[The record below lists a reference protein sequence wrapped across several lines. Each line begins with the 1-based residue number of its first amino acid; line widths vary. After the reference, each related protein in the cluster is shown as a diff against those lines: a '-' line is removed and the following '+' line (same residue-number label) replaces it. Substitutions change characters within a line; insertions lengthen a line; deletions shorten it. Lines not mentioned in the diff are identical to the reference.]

1 MSQGTLLVW
10 IENCKMYRK
19 DWMEWI
25 SFMFFMDAIMMTLLL
40 ATDFV
45 NRTCQKVG
53 TWKIL
58 GNLVSHFLMHQ
69 FNLCNESKQD
79 FFLQSLRLMISFGD
93 VIWYSKAVSLV
104 HFIKLLT
111 EWFYHEL
118 CRIWQSCL
126 LKKIYYLLFIKALCV
141 SNVKRVFILQ
151 ITLKA
156 KVRTKHLFRGN

>member
-1 MSQGTLLVW
+1 MDWVSIYTCHSIVFLIGYLEQTLWERIYAKFLVRKVIVDSMSQGTLLVW

-93 VIWYSKAVSLV
+93 VIWYSIS
-104 HFIKLLT
+104 
-111 EWFYHEL
+111 
-118 CRIWQSCL
+118 S
-126 LKKIYYLLFIKALCV
+126 
-141 SNVKRVFILQ
+141 
-151 ITLKA
+151 
-156 KVRTKHLFRGN
+156 